1 MANKKQTTTEGS
13 GEQMTT
19 GGSGNLGSTKP
30 SNTAGGG
37 NTPNRSNIGQ
47 TTSTHPVSSESSFG
61 QSDPGRSDMGRSS
74 SAQSGPGRAG
84 TGMATTTNT
93 GGGAGAGT
101 AAARSL
107 YEQAKETAGQAYE
120 IAAEKATTKLEEQ
133 KTTLSGGLSTI
144 AESVRKVGENL
155 RGPDVQEG
163 LSKYTAEYSGKAAEK
178 ISGVAD
184 YFEQKSVREMY
195 SDLEN
200 YARRNPVAFIGGA
213 FALGLLTA
221 RFLKSDNQRRINA
234 QGATFATESAS
245 GSYPATSGDDTSV
258 R

>member
-1 MANKKQTTTEGS
+1 MANKKQTTTEGNA
-13 GEQMTT
+13 EKFTT
-19 GGSGNLGSTKP
+19 GGSGNLGKTRP
-30 SNTAGGG
+30 SNTEGTG
-37 NTPNRSNIGQ
+37 NLPNRSN
-47 TTSTHPVSSESSFG
+47 VG
-61 QSDPGRSDMGRSS
+61 QSTPTQPLSGQSPAGDSTLGMSDLGRPGSSQFGSERS
-74 SAQSGPGRAG
+74 G
-84 TGMATTTNT
+84 TGMATTTST
-93 GGGAGAGT
+93 GGTGAGT
-101 AAARSL
+101 AVARSL

-184 YFEQKSVREMY
+184 YFEQKSVRQMY
-195 SDLEN
+195 SDLETF
-200 YARRNPVAFIGGA
+200 ARRNPLAFIGGA

-221 RFLKSDNQRRINA
+221 RFLKSDSSRRTA
-234 QGATFATESAS
+234 AKGTAFATESAS
-245 GSYPATSGDDTSV
+245 GSYPATPDSDTSF